1 MPSHPVFERKADPT
15 GARRPADAM
24 PGWVKI
30 FGAMALIMLAIVAGL
45 HLAGGGMG
53 HLSHDNMDTDTAP
66 AGHDR
71 HLP

>member
-1 MPSHPVFERKADPT
+1 LRRYTASERKADP
-15 GARRPADAM
+15 ARQPADAM
-24 PGWVKI
+24 PRWVKI
-30 FGAMALIMLAIVAGL
+30 FGAVALIVIAMIAGL

-53 HLSHDNMDTDTAP
+53 HLAHGDMDTDTAP